1 MHKNRKGFSYY
12 LIRFLTAIL
21 GLVLGAGLFL
31 WNSLD
36 QLKFF
41 DLRGIRENVNTE
53 NVENSENLDKYKEL
67 ARKSDG
73 DYKHVELNVDPDY
86 PINFVEQKDKNVKN
100 ILVFGIDSRGEIDA
114 RADTIMIL
122 TINQNDK
129 SIKLTSV
136 LRDTE
141 MSLNDGFGIRTKVN
155 ASYAY
160 GGVGMLINTL
170 NYNLDLDIQ
179 EFVMFDFWSAKS
191 FIDDLGGVTLTVSE
205 EELLATN
212 QVMQGMTD
220 VFDFNY
226 EDYAL
231 KNAGS
236 QKLNGIQALAWGR
249 VRSIDSDFGRTNRQR
264 ILAETMIVE
273 FSKKNVL
280 AQGSFALS
288 IIDDLSSNL
297 DKMSL
302 VSNGTKAIMYAN
314 NIKKYN
320 VPQEGMYETNYENWN
335 MIMYPELQIPDLHN
349 FIWGE

>member
-1 MHKNRKGFSYY
+1 MHKKRKGFSYY
-12 LIRFLTAIL
+12 LIRFITALL
-21 GLVLGAGLFL
+21 GLVLGASLFL

-41 DLRGIRENVNTE
+41 DLKGIRENTNSE
-53 NVENSENLDKYKEL
+53 NVENLDKYKKI
-67 ARKSDG
+67 ARNSNG
-73 DYKHVELNVDPDY
+73 DYKHVELYVNPEY
-86 PINFVEQKDKNVKN
+86 PINYVEQKDENVKN
-100 ILVFGIDSRGEIDA
+100 ILVFGIDSRGEIEA

-122 TINQNDK
+122 TINQNDQ

-141 MSLNDGFGIRTKVN
+141 MSLNDGYGARTKVN

-191 FIDDLGGVTLTVSE
+191 FIDDLDGVTLTISE
-205 EELLATN
+205 EELPATN
-212 QVMQGMTD
+212 QVMQGMTG

-231 KNAGS
+231 KTAGT

-264 ILAETMIVE
+264 ILAESMIVE
-273 FSKKNVL
+273 FSKKNFL
-280 AQGSFALS
+280 EQGSFALS
-288 IIDDLSSNL
+288 IIDDLSSNI

-302 VSNGTKAIMYAN
+302 LSSGTKAIMFAN
-314 NIKKYN
+314 NIEKYN
-320 VPQEGMYETNYENWN
+320 VPQEGMYETNYDNWN
-335 MIMYPELQIPDLHN
+335 MIMYPELQIPDLHR